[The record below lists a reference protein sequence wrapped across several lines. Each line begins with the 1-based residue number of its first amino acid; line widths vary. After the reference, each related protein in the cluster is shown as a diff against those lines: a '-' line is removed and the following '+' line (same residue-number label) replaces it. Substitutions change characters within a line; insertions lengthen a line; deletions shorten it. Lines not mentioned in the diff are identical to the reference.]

1 MGDPV
6 SPEIQTSKHLSWLGP
21 SGGVASTVPHS
32 THLSSHLRLQDAM
45 TAMSSFSRFQQ
56 TFINPH
62 WVSKTAPLPA
72 HMEITAPEATMSK

>member
-1 MGDPV
+1 
-6 SPEIQTSKHLSWLGP
+6 
-21 SGGVASTVPHS
+21 
-32 THLSSHLRLQDAM
+32 M

-72 HMEITAPEATMSK
+72 HMEITAPEATMSKWTTAVQRGVQAQKSY